1 MDFIVTQD
9 RFQITLSSLED
20 KISVENPVRFVDAFV
35 EHLDLTKLGFI
46 INTLKSEG
54 RPSFDS
60 KHFLKIYLYGYLNGL
75 RSSRRLERECVR
87 NIELQW
93 LIGNLTP
100 NYHSISDFRKINP
113 KALRNVF
120 KLFVLFLKDA
130 ELVTGE
136 TVAIDGTKVRA
147 HNSKKNNYS
156 QKKIDRHLDYVE
168 EKTKEYLQQ
177 LDANDVKEDQIKV
190 KDIKLKIERLKKN
203 KIKYELLQER
213 LEQSGEPQVST
224 TDPDSRALLVQ
235 GQVVEVSYNV
245 ETAVDSKHNL
255 VVATHTINRNDRNA
269 LSPIAL
275 EAKLNLQV
283 EEMTILADKGFFNS
297 RHFQTC
303 IDNNITTIVAV
314 PEMINSNETGTT
326 KEYMVDKFIY
336 NHQADTYTCPAGE
349 SLHSNGSFYSKT
361 RTDRSVTYQY
371 KKYHTSACAS
381 CAVKSLCTA
390 QAKRG
395 RFIERSE
402 FASAAEENAK
412 QYKSNWPLY
421 RKRQEINE
429 HIFGTIKRK
438 WGYNHTNLTGLEK
451 VNGEMSLI
459 MLVYNIKRTI
469 NILGIENLIAKLKKW
484 TPDYNKMAQLF
495 LKLTHLKP
503 LYDFRIF
510 QQQLA
515 T

>member
-1 MDFIVTQD
+1 M
-9 RFQITLSSLED
+9 
-20 KISVENPVRFVDAFV
+20 
-35 EHLDLTKLGFI
+35 
-46 INTLKSEG
+46 
-54 RPSFDS
+54 
-60 KHFLKIYLYGYLNGL
+60 
-75 RSSRRLERECVR
+75 
-87 NIELQW
+87 
-93 LIGNLTP
+93 
-100 NYHSISDFRKINP
+100 
-113 KALRNVF
+113 
-120 KLFVLFLKDA
+120 
-130 ELVTGE
+130 VTGE

-156 QKKIDRHLDYVE
+156 QRKIDRHLDYVE

-177 LDANDVKEDQIKV
+177 LDTNDINEDQVKV
-190 KDIKLKIERLKKN
+190 KGIEEKIARLKKN
-203 KIKYELLQER
+203 KIKYELLQEL
-213 LEQSGEPQVST
+213 LEQSGERQVST

-245 ETAVDSKHNL
+245 ETAVDSKYNL
-255 VVATHTINRNDRNA
+255 VVATHIINRNDRNA

-283 EEMTILADKGFFNS
+283 EMMTILADKGFFNS

-326 KEYMVDKFIY
+326 KEYMVDKFTY
-336 NHQADTYTCPAGE
+336 NHKDDTYTCPAGQT
-349 SLHSNGSFYSKT
+349 LHTNGNWYSKT
-361 RTDRSVTYQY
+361 KTDRSTPYQY
-371 KKYHTSACAS
+371 RKFHTSACAD
-381 CAVKSLCTA
+381 CAVKKYCTA

-402 FASAAEENAK
+402 FANAAEENAK
-412 QYKSNWPLY
+412 RYKANWSLY

-469 NILGIENLIAKLKKW
+469 NILGIESLIAKLKKW
-484 TPDYNKMAQLF
+484 TPDYKKRAQF
-495 LKLTHLKP
+495 FQHVTNFKP
-503 LYDFRIF
+503 LYDFQIF

-515 T
+515 A